1 MKSIG
6 AFEAKTHFSSLLK
19 KVEQGEKTLITKN
32 GRSVAY
38 LSPVNINNI
47 TPKEA
52 VNNIKKFQASH
63 KLILNLDWKKLR
75 EEGRK

>member
-1 MKSIG
+1 M
-6 AFEAKTHFSSLLK
+6 
-19 KVEQGEKTLITKN
+19 ITKN
-32 GRSVAY
+32 DRSLAY
-38 LSPVNINNI
+38 LSPVNINRS

-75 EEGRK
+75 DEGRK